1 MSGRSAMV
9 DPESLLP
16 PVSAERPT
24 GVDLRLIAGDTT
36 FRRLAELRREVD
48 PTLDPEGQ
56 GRSADWV
63 AVLRECDVA
72 LRERSKDL
80 ELAAILTQ
88 ALARTAGFPGL
99 AAGLRLLRELMDRY
113 WDTLHPGYDEG
124 EIVLAIR
131 ARPLAWLGA
140 SRDFL
145 NAVKQIPVAGA
156 PGDALRSWFDYEQ
169 SRRVDTAAQR
179 SDRQQYQE
187 LIDSGLITGEQWRAA
202 LVRTP
207 PDRLAALRDAI
218 AACAGELAALGD
230 ACERHFGPEAP
241 QLLDLRNLL
250 EACQAQLDQA
260 AGGDR
265 PAEGT
270 AASSTIVTLPGT
282 LLAGGGGGAGPAG
295 PITTR
300 EQAYRQLR
308 VVAEFLRR
316 TEPHSPV
323 APLIERAVKWG
334 DLPFEGLFRDVVKNE
349 DVRGQVQDLLG
360 LQPPGDA

>member
-1 MSGRSAMV
+1 MV
-9 DPESLLP
+9 DLESFLLP
-16 PVSAERPT
+16 ISAERPT

-36 FRRLAELRREVD
+36 FRRLGELRREVD
-48 PTLDPEGQ
+48 STLDPEGQ
-56 GRSADWV
+56 GRSADWP
-63 AVLRECDVA
+63 AVLRECGAA

-80 ELAAILTQ
+80 ELAATLTQ
-88 ALARTAGFPGL
+88 ALARTEGFPGL
-99 AAGLRLLRELMDRY
+99 AAGLRLIRELIDRY
-113 WDTLHPGYDEG
+113 WDTLYPGCDEDG
-124 EIVLAIR
+124 IELAIR

-169 SRRVDTAAQR
+169 SRRVDEAALR

-187 LIDSGLITGEQWRAA
+187 LIDAGLITGEQWRTA
-202 LVRTP
+202 LGRTP
-207 PDRLAALRDAI
+207 PDRLAALREAI
-218 AACAGELAALGD
+218 AACAGELVALGE
-230 ACERHFGPEAP
+230 ACEQKFGSEAP
-241 QLLDLRNLL
+241 HLLDLRNLL

-260 AGGDR
+260 GGGEQPDDG
-265 PAEGT
+265 AV
-270 AASSTIVTLPGT
+270 AAAMVGALPGAS
-282 LLAGGGGGAGPAG
+282 LAAGGGAATAATAAG
-295 PITTR
+295 PIATR

-323 APLIERAVKWG
+323 ALLIERAVKWG
-334 DLPFEGLFRDVVKNE
+334 DLPFESLFRDFVKNE

-360 LQPPGDA
+360 LQPPRDA

>member
-1 MSGRSAMV
+1 MV
-9 DPESLLP
+9 DIESFLL

-36 FRRLAELRREVD
+36 FRRLGELRREVD
-48 PTLDPEGQ
+48 STLDPEGQ
-56 GRSADWV
+56 GRSADWP
-63 AVLRECDVA
+63 AVLRECGAA

-80 ELAAILTQ
+80 ELAATLTQ
-88 ALARTAGFPGL
+88 ALARTEGFPGL
-99 AAGLRLLRELMDRY
+99 AAGLRLIRELIDRY
-113 WDTLHPGYDEG
+113 WDTLYPGCDEDG
-124 EIVLAIR
+124 IELAIR

-169 SRRVDTAAQR
+169 SRRVDEAARR

-187 LIDSGLITGEQWRAA
+187 MIDAGLITGEQWRTA
-202 LVRTP
+202 LGRTP
-207 PDRLAALRDAI
+207 PDRRAALREAI

-230 ACERHFGPEAP
+230 ACEQKFGPEAP
-241 QLLDLRNLL
+241 HQLDLRNLL
-250 EACQAQLDQA
+250 EGCQMQLDQA
-260 AGGDR
+260 GGGDQ
-265 PAEGT
+265 PVDG
-270 AASSTIVTLPGT
+270 AAAAVAPGAPPT
-282 LLAGGGGGAGPAG
+282 GGGGAAIAGG
-295 PITTR
+295 PIATR

-323 APLIERAVKWG
+323 ALLIERAVKWG
-334 DLPFEGLFRDVVKNE
+334 DLPFESLFRDFVKNE